1 MSLPKEL
8 VGEFIDA
15 AVRDHSR
22 ATALSGA
29 HPELLNARWIHDET
43 VLHFL
48 AIEGFASGVAFL
60 LEHGAEVDAV
70 NGFGDTALSDVVS
83 LGEVAIARLL
93 LAHGANP
100 NVTSRTQDNPL
111 HAAVQ
116 RGDAGMAELLLEAG
130 ADPGVRTD
138 LDESILDVV
147 PYAGEERE
155 RMLAVLARFG
165 VTPQDDD

>member
-8 VGEFIDA
+8 IGEFIDA
-15 AVRDHSR
+15 AVRDHGR
-22 ATALSGA
+22 AVTLLGA

-60 LEHGAEVDAV
+60 LDHGADVELV
-70 NGFGDTALSDVVS
+70 NEFGDSALIDVVS

-100 NVTSRTQDNPL
+100 NVTSNTKDSPL
-111 HAAVQ
+111 HTAVQ
-116 RGDAGMAELLLEAG
+116 RGDAALAELLLEGGADAG
-130 ADPGVRTD
+130 ARTD
-138 LDESILDVV
+138 LDESILDVA
-147 PYAGEERE
+147 PRAGEERE

-165 VTPQDDD
+165 VTPQDD

>member
-8 VGEFIDA
+8 IGDFIDA
-15 AVRDHSR
+15 AVRDPGR
-22 ATALSGA
+22 AETLLRA

-60 LEHGAEVDAV
+60 LEHGADVDAV
-70 NGFGDTALSDVVS
+70 NEFGDSALIDVVS

-100 NVTSRTQDNPL
+100 NVTSKTKDSPL
-111 HAAVQ
+111 HTAVQ
-116 RGDAGMAELLLEAG
+116 SGDAALAELLLEAG
-130 ADPGVRTD
+130 ADAGARTD
-138 LDESILDVV
+138 LDESILDVA

-165 VTPQDDD
+165 VTPQDE